1 MPKDESTTRVNS
13 QSAGAELRQFVERME
28 HLDAEGAEI
37 AEQKKEV
44 MAELKGR
51 GYDTKIFR
59 KLLAERKRDPDDV
72 SEELAVLDMYREA
85 LGMATS
91 LSKAA
96 DTYDAGVDE
105 ELGEDDDTEE
115 DMV

>member
-1 MPKDESTTRVNS
+1 MPKDESKIERNS
-13 QSAGAELRQFVERME
+13 RTAGEELRAFVERVE
-28 HLDAEGAEI
+28 HLEAEAADI

-96 DTYDAGVDE
+96 DTYDAGVDA